1 MTSPSQIT
9 VPTDTPDGT
18 VWYFINTRGGK
29 CEEGIKIA
37 VTVMGGEGGA
47 SGQCVAIACRSSNN
61 GAAPAKD
68 YECCSIADAFGYRAS
83 CAEGFTYYQWDRQ
96 SDSVGGWQDESVT
109 CRTDGVGSPDGTC
122 CVADGQTVPAGAA
135 FPSDEEDDEDDEDD
149 EDEEDEEDE
158 DDLDAAGQQPGAHAL
173 AIAVAL
179 VYAAIAQ

>member
-37 VTVMGGEGGA
+37 VTVTGGEGGT

-61 GAAPAKD
+61 GANPAKD
-68 YECCSIADAFGYRAS
+68 YECCSIADSYGYKAS
-83 CAEGFTYYQWDRQ
+83 CAVGFTYYQWDRQ

-109 CRTDGVGSPDGTC
+109 CRTDGASSPSPDGSC

-135 FPSDEEDDEDDEDD
+135 LPSDGEDDADDEDDEDLGD
-149 EDEEDEEDE
+149 GA
-158 DDLDAAGQQPGAHAL
+158 AAGLQPGVHAL
-173 AIAVAL
+173 AITVAL
-179 VYAAIAQ
+179 VYAAAAH

>member
-37 VTVMGGEGGA
+37 VTVTGGEGGT

-61 GAAPAKD
+61 GANPAKD
-68 YECCSIADAFGYRAS
+68 YECCSIADSYGYKAS
-83 CAEGFTYYQWDRQ
+83 CAVGFTYYQWDRQ

-109 CRTDGVGSPDGTC
+109 CRTDGASSPDGSC
-122 CVADGQTVPAGAA
+122 EERRDANDVVEHPGFPA
-135 FPSDEEDDEDDEDD
+135 PRDI
-149 EDEEDEEDE
+149 
-158 DDLDAAGQQPGAHAL
+158 LPGARS
-173 AIAVAL
+173 
-179 VYAAIAQ
+179 YNGPRSRTPRQCRCRCCCRS